1 MSPLPR
7 VCHEEMHTISTLL
20 LLEEAQRCRF
30 APYLFLLDLSSQ
42 KIKQEQ
48 QHNTILT
55 MADAPME
62 DHKKNL
68 GEKIDEACTI
78 SPGEAYEEK
87 DKKTFLQKTGKVLHK
102 VVDATIF
109 SADQTNINGDVKY
122 DGSLAKD
129 VVETIT
135 HPGGGKKE

>member
-1 MSPLPR
+1 MTKRTPSVLYFFWKKHKDVGLLP
-7 VCHEEMHTISTLL
+7 TYI
-20 LLEEAQRCRF
+20 
-30 APYLFLLDLSSQ
+30 LLDLSSQ

-48 QHNTILT
+48 QHNAILT

-62 DHKKNL
+62 EHNKTL
-68 GEKIDEACTI
+68 GEKIDEPCTI

-87 DKKTFLQKTGKVLHK
+87 DKKIFLQKTGKVLHK

-109 SADQTNINGDVKY
+109 SAGQTNINGDVKY
-122 DGSLAKD
+122 NGALAKH